1 MNLAFQVTGG
11 VKDGLVQVTVS
22 RGFVNW
28 REPKINGKPISGIDP
43 YTGTIEA
50 AGPPVITGPL
60 AFDKYRRCYVCLKVK
75 VDDDGTM
82 PDNPGE
88 DYLSVVVAGGT
99 RRGHDFGREYWLHPL
114 AVIAV
119 GRDGMMTIC
128 QNVHF
133 NLLHWVGL
141 NTGDVY
147 DANPPEGTAIKYH
160 HYFTSV

>member
-1 MNLAFQVTGG
+1 MNFAFQVTGG
-11 VKDGLVQVTVS
+11 VKDGTVEVSVS

-43 YTGTIEA
+43 TTGQIVSS
-50 AGPPVITGPL
+50 GPPIISGPL
-60 AFDKYRRCYVCLKVK
+60 VFDKYKRCYVCLRVK

-82 PDNPGE
+82 PEDPGE
-88 DYLSVVVAGGT
+88 DYLSVVISGGT

-114 AVIAV
+114 AVIAMDR
-119 GRDGMMTIC
+119 GIATLC
-128 QNVHF
+128 QNVYF

-147 DANPPEGTAIKYH
+147 AQSPPQGTARKYH